1 MKNKTPDKISPA
13 PLIPKKEIK
22 PLKASTNEAILEKNN
37 LPENKKQRGL
47 IFKLQKRK
55 KDLAS
60 QEKIKA
66 KEMEKELKII
76 YQEEGKMPAMDKL
89 EFKNKNKTR
98 NLILGIIIVLLI
110 ILTVS
115 FLGLL
120 VFQPQSKFTGNK
132 VNLEIKAP
140 FSAVSGENITYQIK
154 YANLEDVSLT
164 KLQLIVNL
172 PNGFIFASS
181 NLPPQIPAEQLTY
194 SNIKTWQ
201 INDLYPNQNQTLEIT
216 GKLIGA
222 INSKQTIS
230 ATLSYVP
237 ANFNSE
243 FQKNVAFS
251 TDFNESLVNL
261 EVEHDNQVATKEETE
276 LTLKITNKSPDV
288 ELNNLS
294 IELAYPAEFTLLES
308 QIIEPESQS
317 NAEAIK
323 PAKEETSTG
332 LAEARPGLAEA
343 SPGLA
348 EASPKVWLID
358 SLLPQAQKQI
368 KIKGKFEVQESAPIE
383 LTATAKLK
391 GPADDYFSQK
401 EEKISLEVI
410 KGELLTNLII
420 NGSNQNKPV
429 NFGDSLNYLISI
441 QNKSKKA
448 LGDIKIRAVLDSIF
462 LDWPSLKDENKGL
475 HEEEQ
480 ILWTKD
486 QISRLA
492 LLLPEEEVEINFTIN
507 LKTNPT
513 KKYKADDYKVKSFF
527 EAQINKMDNK
537 DAQIVN
543 QSPTLIN
550 ELNTDLNLN
559 VIGRYFDD
567 KSNTVGSGPLPPIV
581 GQKTTYRI
589 FWTLTNS
596 LHEINNIEVKT
607 KLPDYVTFEN
617 NQNISTGNLFKN
629 QQNEIVWQI
638 SRIPTSVAKS
648 TAEFDIAITP
658 KPADAHKILT
668 LLADTIVTALDA
680 QTNGQINL
688 TVSGLTTNL
697 DTDPLGKNKGLIQ
710 EE

>member
-1 MKNKTPDKISPA
+1 
-13 PLIPKKEIK
+13 
-22 PLKASTNEAILEKNN
+22 
-37 LPENKKQRGL
+37 
-47 IFKLQKRK
+47 
-55 KDLAS
+55 
-60 QEKIKA
+60 
-66 KEMEKELKII
+66 
-76 YQEEGKMPAMDKL
+76 
-89 EFKNKNKTR
+89 
-98 NLILGIIIVLLI
+98 
-110 ILTVS
+110 
-115 FLGLL
+115 
-120 VFQPQSKFTGNK
+120 
-132 VNLEIKAP
+132 
-140 FSAVSGENITYQIK
+140 
-154 YANLEDVSLT
+154 
-164 KLQLIVNL
+164 
-172 PNGFIFASS
+172 
-181 NLPPQIPAEQLTY
+181 
-194 SNIKTWQ
+194 
-201 INDLYPNQNQTLEIT
+201 
-216 GKLIGA
+216 
-222 INSKQTIS
+222 
-230 ATLSYVP
+230 
-237 ANFNSE
+237 
-243 FQKNVAFS
+243 
-251 TDFNESLVNL
+251 
-261 EVEHDNQVATKEETE
+261 
-276 LTLKITNKSPDV
+276 
-288 ELNNLS
+288 
-294 IELAYPAEFTLLES
+294 
-308 QIIEPESQS
+308 
-317 NAEAIK
+317 
-323 PAKEETSTG
+323 
-332 LAEARPGLAEA
+332 
-343 SPGLA
+343 
-348 EASPKVWLID
+348 
-358 SLLPQAQKQI
+358 LLPQAQKQI

-462 LDWPSLKDENKGL
+462 LDWSSLKDENKGL
-475 HEEEQ
+475 QEEEQ

-486 QISRLA
+486 QIPRLA
-492 LLLPEEEVEINFTIN
+492 FLLPEEEVEINFTIN

-513 KKYKADDYKVKSFF
+513 KKYKTDDYKIKSFF
-527 EAQINKMDNK
+527 EAQINKVDNK

-567 KSNTVGSGPLPPIV
+567 KSNTIGSGPLPPIV

-607 KLPDYVTFEN
+607 KLPDYVSFEN

-629 QQNEIVWQI
+629 QQNEIIWQI
-638 SRIPTSVAKS
+638 SRIPTSVEKTS
-648 TAEFDIAITP
+648 AEFDIAITP

-668 LLADTIVTALDA
+668 LLADTIITALDA
-680 QTNGQINL
+680 QTNGQINI

>member
-1 MKNKTPDKISPA
+1 MKNKIPDKISPT

-22 PLKASTNEAILEKNN
+22 PQKASINEAVLEKNN
-37 LPENKKQRGL
+37 LPKNKKQRGL

-76 YQEEGKMPAMDKL
+76 YQEEGKMPAMDRL

-120 VFQPQSKFTGNK
+120 VFQPQPKFTGNK

-140 FSAVSGENITYQIK
+140 FSAISGENITYQIK
-154 YANLEDVSLT
+154 VADFEDVSLT
-164 KLQLIVNL
+164 KAQLIVNL
-172 PNGFIFASS
+172 PNGFIFTSS
-181 NLPPQIPAEQLTY
+181 NLPPQIPEEQLTY

-201 INDLYPNQNQTLEIT
+201 INDLYPNQTQTLEIT
-216 GKLIGA
+216 GKLIGE

-243 FQKNVAFS
+243 FQKNISFS
-251 TDFNESLVNL
+251 TDFNDSLVNL
-261 EVEHDNQVATKEETE
+261 EVEHDNQVANNEETE
-276 LTLKITNKSPDV
+276 ITLKITNKSQDQ

-294 IELAYPAEFTLLES
+294 VELAYPAEFTLLES
-308 QIIEPESQS
+308 QIIEPESQN
-317 NAEAIK
+317 NAEIIK
-323 PAKEETSTG
+323 PASEETSPT
-332 LAEARPGLAEA
+332 
-343 SPGLA
+343 
-348 EASPKVWLID
+348 VWQID

-410 KGELLTNLII
+410 KGELLINLII

-429 NFGDSLNYLISI
+429 NFGDSLNYLINI
-441 QNKSKKA
+441 QNKSTKA

-462 LDWPSLKDENKGL
+462 LDWSSLKDENKGL
-475 HEEEQ
+475 QEEEQ

-486 QISRLA
+486 QIPQLA

-513 KKYKADDYKVKSFF
+513 KKYKDDDYKVKSFF
-527 EAQINKMDNK
+527 ETQINKVDNK

-559 VIGRYFDD
+559 VSGRYFDD
-567 KSNTVGSGPLPPIV
+567 KSNTIGSGPLPPIV

-607 KLPDYVTFEN
+607 KLPDYVNFEN
-617 NQNISTGNLFKN
+617 NQNLSTGDLLKN
-629 QQNEIVWQI
+629 QQNEIIWRI
-638 SRIPTSVAKS
+638 SGIPTSVTKA
-648 TAEFDIAITP
+648 TAEFDISITP
-658 KPADAHKILT
+658 KLADVHKILT
-668 LLADTIVTALDA
+668 LLADTTITALDA
-680 QTNGQINL
+680 QTNGQI
-688 TVSGLTTNL
+688 TITASGLTTNL
-697 DTDPLGKNKGLIQ
+697 DTDPLGKNKGLVQ